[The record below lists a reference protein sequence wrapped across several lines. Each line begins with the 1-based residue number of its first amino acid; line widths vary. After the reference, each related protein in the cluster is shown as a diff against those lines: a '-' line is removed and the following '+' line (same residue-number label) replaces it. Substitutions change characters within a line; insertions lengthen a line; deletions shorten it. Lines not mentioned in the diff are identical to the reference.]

1 MKYPVQGVGL
11 GLRRGMFAR
20 LADHAAEVD
29 AAVDFLEVAPENWIG
44 VGGRFGRQFR
54 QFAERFPFVCH
65 GLSLSLGSPSPL
77 DIDLLRNIRAF
88 LDEFDVRCYT
98 EHLSYCSDHGHLY
111 DLMPIPFTGEAVE
124 YVAGRIRRTQ
134 DVLQRRIAVEH
145 VSYYAAPGQ
154 EMSELEFIKAV
165 IDRADCDLLLDVNN
179 IYVNSVNF
187 GYDPEVFLDGL
198 PGERAVYIHIAG
210 HSTFHARGT
219 PSGTSHARGSP
230 SRTSHARGIPSR
242 SPAEGS
248 AEDLR
253 IDTHGADVIEP
264 VWALLDR
271 AYANFG
277 VIPTLLERDFNF
289 PPVPVLLAEVE
300 RIRSIQDRAFSRA
313 DLATVSS

>member
-1 MKYPVQGVGL
+1 MNYPVQGAGL

-20 LADHAAEVD
+20 LADHQTEVD
-29 AAVDFLEVAPENWIG
+29 SAVDFMEVAPENWIG

-54 QFAERFPFVCH
+54 RFSERFPFVCH
-65 GLSLSLGSPSPL
+65 GLSLSLGSPAPL

-88 LDEFDVRCYT
+88 LDEFGVRCYT

-111 DLMPIPFTGEAVE
+111 DLMPIPFTQEAVE

-134 DVLQRRIAVEH
+134 DVLERRIAVEH
-145 VSYYAAPGQ
+145 ISYYAAPGR

-179 IYVNSVNF
+179 IYVNGINF
-187 GYDPEVFLDGL
+187 GYDPEAFLDGL

-210 HSTFHARGT
+210 HAVRG
-219 PSGTSHARGSP
+219 
-230 SRTSHARGIPSR
+230 
-242 SPAEGS
+242 
-248 AEDLR
+248 EDLR

-264 VWALLDR
+264 VWGLLER

-289 PPVPVLLAEVE
+289 PPVPALLSEIE
-300 RIRSIQDRAFSRA
+300 RIRSIQDHPLSRS
-313 DLATVSS
+313 DLATASS